1 MFILNFKFNFKKI
14 LIVCIAIS
22 VVSAIL
28 IEFIANGKSL
38 ESITTLKKDTSK
50 YDYILTEENYVNIL
64 KEVHENIQT
73 SIGKTIKISGFVYR
87 INDFKENIFVC
98 GRNVVVNEENN
109 VAGFLCESKDSQ
121 KLKDCEWIEITGVI
135 QEGNY
140 NTTMPIIKVGSIT
153 KITAPAN
160 TFVK

>member
-1 MFILNFKFNFKKI
+1 MFVLNFKFNFKKI